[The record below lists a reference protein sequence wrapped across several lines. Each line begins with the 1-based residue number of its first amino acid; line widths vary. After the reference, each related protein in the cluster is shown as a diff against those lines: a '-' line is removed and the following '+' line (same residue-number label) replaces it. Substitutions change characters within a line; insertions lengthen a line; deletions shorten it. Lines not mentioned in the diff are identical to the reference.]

1 MNGTQTSFL
10 ESLREAAREN
20 PLSAA
25 LIGGGALWLLM
36 GNEKLKRAASAAAP
50 LADIGARN
58 LWSTASKSKDYSAT
72 QRVREMEASRRVNE
86 TLNET
91 KNAASDTVSAAAQ
104 AIKDRGNEDT
114 HAWENLS
121 NSANSL
127 PVKKAFTRAQSTLSN
142 VLERQPLALGL
153 VGLAIGVTVAGAF
166 GASNL
171 EKEWVGELSDSV
183 KADLNTRAG

>member
-1 MNGTQTSFL
+1 MNGTQTSFI
-10 ESLREAAREN
+10 ESLSEAAREN

-58 LWSTASKSKDYSAT
+58 LRPTTSKSEDYSAT
-72 QRVREMEASRRVNE
+72 QRVREMEASRRTNE
-86 TLNET
+86 TLHET
-91 KNAASDTVSAAAQ
+91 KNAASNIVSAATE
-104 AIKDRGNEDT
+104 AIKDGGNEVT
-114 HAWENLS
+114 QVWENLS
-121 NSANSL
+121 KSANSL
-127 PVKKAFTRAQSTLSN
+127 PVKKTFTKAQSTLSN

-171 EKEWVGELSDSV
+171 EKEWVGELSDSI
-183 KADLNTRAG
+183 KTDLNTPAG